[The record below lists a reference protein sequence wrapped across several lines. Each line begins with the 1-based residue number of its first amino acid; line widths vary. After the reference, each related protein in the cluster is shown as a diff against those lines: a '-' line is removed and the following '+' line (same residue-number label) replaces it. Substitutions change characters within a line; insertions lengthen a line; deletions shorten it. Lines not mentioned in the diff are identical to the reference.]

1 VDAMRLCKIL
11 DIILAVM
18 LLSSFLLVNVAIAE
32 DEIEN
37 KVNASIDIEFVTG
50 TNLNVDIA
58 MDVYRLTTD
67 KTYDAAGIKSAS
79 EQELGAF
86 RLKLYLMLEEQLEE
100 IFANANMLN
109 FTMPIFDGDKFND
122 DFNVEL
128 TPSFFNLNE
137 SVNSENF
144 INGVLDICAIVN
156 YTFNLQTEQGW
167 NNTYTIILPESI
179 GYKQTTG
186 SVENNRIQWEVKNG
200 DGEHPSKLAEISIK
214 LEDPTTS
221 ILETED
227 IQLEFVLD
235 NRNEKQ
241 TILTTNILVKSI
253 DIGDYDIVPDFITDL
268 EIIPSDG
275 FRLFVDNGLSSWED
289 LYNKTIKTIEEK
301 AILKIENSSFNQT
314 LDTTFGWVNN
324 TTADCLT
331 PYETTNMD
339 SNPPIRATST
349 DSDVNLQICNIS
361 SRALFGLTNAG
372 AQANISANDINFGGN
387 LDNIGYQFNGTLYLP
402 NNLYLDGKNIYNWTQ
417 GTPISGKFE
426 SDIATSYSNEKIDTL
441 VEIEVS
447 STDLNLLSFF
457 TGGTEMNLG
466 LFLQETRKYGVTAVP
481 DEFSLPEKISL
492 DYLNADAFRLCMEE
506 KVFGE
511 EDTTIFLNG
520 EKQLFE
526 SRLMNILKLPEI
538 DGYVD
543 MDAFDKSL
551 DWDEDIANMDALIPV
566 EVVSCA
572 HNSYPVSFDISF
584 LSPKFEISHQSF
596 NFTGIQS
603 QNVTYKMIFPHG
615 TTVVVNDTLEKAVV
629 KKTDDGREYIEI
641 TFDTSEF
648 GLMDTVSCKIIP
660 SALFIVG
667 LFIPCIIS
675 LIITI
680 ILVVII
686 YIIRKKRKRKRGM
699 ITDEDGREFDGY
711 SGQDYYVPPPPS
723 SKR

>member
-1 VDAMRLCKIL
+1 MHLCKKL
-11 DIILAVM
+11 DIM
-18 LLSSFLLVNVAIAE
+18 LVVLFLSSLLLVNVAIAE

-37 KVNASIDIEFVTG
+37 KVNASIDIEFATG
-50 TNLNVDIA
+50 TDLNVNIA
-58 MDVYRLTTD
+58 MDVYQLTTD
-67 KTYDAAGIKSAS
+67 KTYDASGIKNAS

-100 IFANANMLN
+100 IFVNANILN
-109 FTMPIFDGDKFND
+109 FTMPTFDGDKFNE

-128 TPSFFNLNE
+128 ISSFFNLNE
-137 SVNSENF
+137 TVNSENF
-144 INGVLDICAIVN
+144 INGVLDIGAIVN

-179 GYKQTTG
+179 GYKRTTG
-186 SVENNRIQWEVKNG
+186 SVKNNRIQWKVKNG
-200 DGEHPSKLAEISIK
+200 DGEHLRKLAEISIK
-214 LEDPTTS
+214 LEDPTTPR
-221 ILETED
+221 LETEE

-235 NRNEKQ
+235 SRDEKQ
-241 TILTTNILVKSI
+241 TSLTTNILAKSI
-253 DIGDYDIVPDFITDL
+253 DIREYDIVPDFITDL
-268 EIIPSDG
+268 EVVPSDG
-275 FRLFVDNGLSSWED
+275 FRLFIDNGFSSWED
-289 LYNKTIKTIEEK
+289 LYNKTIKTLKEK

-314 LDTTFGWVNN
+314 LDTTFRWDNN
-324 TTADCLT
+324 TTTNCLT
-331 PYETTNMD
+331 SYETTNMD
-339 SNPPIRATST
+339 SSPPIRAIST

-361 SRALFGLTNAG
+361 SRSLFGLVNAG
-372 AQANISANDINFGGN
+372 AQLNISANDVNFGDN

-402 NNLYLDGKNIYNWTQ
+402 VRLYLDGKNIYNWNQ
-417 GTPISGKFE
+417 STPIHGKFE
-426 SDIATSYSNEKIDTL
+426 SDIVTSYSNEKIDTL

-447 STDLNLLSFF
+447 NTDLNLLSFF

-466 LFLQETRKYGVTAVP
+466 LFLQETRKYCVTAIP

-492 DYLNADAFRLCMEE
+492 DYLNADAFRLCVEE

-511 EDTTIFLNG
+511 EDTAIFLNG

-526 SRLMNILKLPEI
+526 IRLMNILKLPEI
-538 DGYVD
+538 DGFIDRSV
-543 MDAFDKSL
+543 FDKSL
-551 DWDEDIANMDALIPV
+551 DWEGDIANMDAIMPV
-566 EVVSCA
+566 EVASYA
-572 HNSYPVSFDISF
+572 HNTYPISFDLSF
-584 LSPKFEISHQSF
+584 LPPKFEMPYQSF

-629 KKTDDGREYIEI
+629 KKTDDGRDCIEI
-641 TFDTSEF
+641 TFGASEF
-648 GLMDTVSCKIIP
+648 GLIDTVSCKIIP

-667 LFIPCIIS
+667 LFMPCIIS

-686 YIIRKKRKRKRGM
+686 YIIKKKRKRKKGM
-699 ITDEDGREFDGY
+699 ITDRDSRDFDGY
-711 SGQDYYVPPPPS
+711 NGQDYYVPPPPS

>member
-1 VDAMRLCKIL
+1 MRLCKIL
-11 DIILAVM
+11 DIILVVL
-18 LLSSFLLVNVAIAE
+18 LLSLFLLLNIAIAE

-50 TNLNVDIA
+50 IDLNVDIA
-58 MDVYRLTTD
+58 MDVYQLTTD

-100 IFANANMLN
+100 IFANANILN
-109 FTMPIFDGDKFND
+109 FTMPTFDGDKFNE

-128 TPSFFNLNE
+128 TSSFFNLNE
-137 SVNSENF
+137 SVNSEKF
-144 INGVLDICAIVN
+144 INGVLDIGAIVN

-167 NNTYTIILPESI
+167 NNTYTIILSESI
-179 GYKQTTG
+179 GYKRTTG

-200 DGEHPSKLAEISIK
+200 DGEHSSKLAEISIK
-214 LEDPTTS
+214 LEDPTTPR
-221 ILETED
+221 LETED

-235 NRNEKQ
+235 SRDEKQ
-241 TILTTNILVKSI
+241 TILTTNILIKSI

-275 FRLFVDNGLSSWED
+275 FRLFVDNGLSSWEN

-301 AILKIENSSFNQT
+301 AISKIENSSFNQT
-314 LDTTFGWVNN
+314 LDTTFRWGNN
-324 TTADCLT
+324 TTMNCLT

-361 SRALFGLTNAG
+361 SRSLFGLVNAG
-372 AQANISANDINFGGN
+372 AQANISANDVNFGDN

-402 NNLYLDGKNIYNWTQ
+402 DNLYLDGENAYSWNQ
-417 GTPISGKFE
+417 SAPISGRFE
-426 SDIATSYSNEKIDTL
+426 SGIATSYSNEKIDTL

-457 TGGTEMNLG
+457 TGGTEMNLD
-466 LFLQETRKYGVTAVP
+466 LFLQETRKYGVTIVP

-492 DYLNADAFRLCMEE
+492 DYLNADAFRLCVEE

-511 EDTTIFLNG
+511 DDTAIFLNG

-526 SRLMNILKLPEI
+526 SRLINILKLPEI
-538 DGYVD
+538 DGSVD
-543 MDAFDKSL
+543 IDAFDESL
-551 DWDEDIANMDALIPV
+551 DWDGDIANMDALMPV
-566 EVVSCA
+566 EVVSYA

-584 LSPKFEISHQSF
+584 LPPKFEISYQSF

-641 TFDTSEF
+641 TFDVSEF
-648 GLMDTVSCKIIP
+648 GLIDAVSCKIIP

-667 LFIPCIIS
+667 LFMPCIIS

-680 ILVVII
+680 ILVVVI
-686 YIIRKKRKRKRGM
+686 YIIRKKRKRKRGL
-699 ITDEDGREFDGY
+699 ITDEDGGDFDGY
-711 SGQDYYVPPPPS
+711 NGQDYYVPPPPS